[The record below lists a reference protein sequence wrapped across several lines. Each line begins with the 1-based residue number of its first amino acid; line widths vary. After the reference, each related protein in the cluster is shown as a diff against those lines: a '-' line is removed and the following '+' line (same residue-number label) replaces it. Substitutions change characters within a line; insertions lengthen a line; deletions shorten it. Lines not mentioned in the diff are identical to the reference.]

1 MATCR
6 HLELRRILLWDRERI
21 TICTSLIRPNHTN
34 IILYYNAFGSLAG
47 IIPIGEQTIC
57 TWAILVILA
66 AILDLV
72 SRWPPNITLTPQTDS
87 SRKVSGIRGITQ
99 VSVLHWS
106 KSRNATNPRWPPDA
120 ILDYKKAYTQN
131 DRESSVLD
139 SMHFQATFLK
149 KNPTFW
155 NFAHFCSYAPGLITR
170 FTPNKRSHGY
180 DVGWMKI
187 KTFGSCLINSSR
199 PGDACMRL

>member
-21 TICTSLIRPNHTN
+21 TICTSLIWPNHTN

-87 SRKVSGIRGITQ
+87 SRKVSGIRGITL

-106 KSRNATNPRWPPDA
+106 ISRNATNPRWPPDA

-149 KNPTFW
+149 KKQLSGTFPISSP
-155 NFAHFCSYAPGLITR
+155 FLLLCSWANNEIYSEQKIPWVR
-170 FTPNKRSHGY
+170 R
-180 DVGWMKI
+180 WMNENQDI
-187 KTFGSCLINSSR
+187 WFMF
-199 PGDACMRL
+199 D